1 MSKLK
6 TDFMKVTEVEL
17 VYHNK
22 TKVADRQQITSSF
35 DAYQVLSEVWDEGKI
50 ELQEQFKI
58 LLLDRKNH
66 VLGVSHISSGGITD
80 CMVDARLVFATAVKA
95 RATGIIL
102 AHNHPSGNMQFS
114 DADRNLT
121 RKFCEGAKYLD
132 MQVLDH
138 LVLTSEG
145 YSSMSDIGQLPAIHL
160 KL

>member
-1 MSKLK
+1 
-6 TDFMKVTEVEL
+6 MKVTEVEL

-22 TKVADRQQITSSF
+22 QKFADRQQITSSF

-58 LLLDRKNH
+58 LLLDRKNN
-66 VLGVSHISSGGITD
+66 VLGVSHISSGGVAD
-80 CMVDARLVFATAVKA
+80 CMVDAKLVFATAVKA
-95 RATGIIL
+95 LASGIVL

-114 DADRNLT
+114 DADRALT
-121 RKFCEGAKYLD
+121 RKFCEGAKNLD

-145 YSSMSDIGQLPAIHL
+145 YASMSDEGQMPAIHL